1 MESKREKMNRH
12 EHFFE
17 MAVLVS
23 QMSKDESTKCGCVIV
38 GPGNEV
44 RSTGYN
50 SFPRGIND
58 DLKERQERPQ
68 KYKWI
73 EHAERNAIYNAA
85 RMGVS
90 LVNCRLYQDWL
101 PCADCA
107 RGIIQCGICEI
118 IIDSGSYKNGNKE
131 WEERWG
137 ESLRVSCT
145 MIKEAGVKLSIFDR
159 ESKEIRPYD
168 PDA

>member
-1 MESKREKMNRH
+1 MRKMMNRH
-12 EHFFE
+12 EYFFD
-17 MAVLVS
+17 MADLAS
-23 QMSKDESTKCGCVIV
+23 KLSKDQSTKCGAVIV
-38 GPGNEV
+38 GPGHEV

-58 DLKERQERPQ
+58 DVQERQERPD
-68 KYKWI
+68 KYLWI

-90 LVNCRLYQDWL
+90 LVGCRIYQDWL

-107 RGIIQCGICEI
+107 RAIIQCGIVQI
-118 IIDSGSYKNGNKE
+118 IVDGGSYKNGNKE

-137 ESLRVSCT
+137 KSLNISKI
-145 MIKEAGVKLSIFDR
+145 MLDEAGIEVSIYDR
-159 ESKEIRPYD
+159 ETKELK
-168 PDA
+168 ALALK